1 MAGVLRNL
9 NERYE
14 TENRFFDCPVV
25 QLSQLEN
32 RMFYILDFAD
42 GARTKFGEG
51 RYIVKVS
58 GRPDDDPKNIRKF
71 VTNAG
76 RLKYT
81 LDALR
86 ESGQLPCRV
95 MLKKQNRQYSFE
107 DPPES

>member
-1 MAGVLRNL
+1 MASVLRNL

-14 TENRFFDCPVV
+14 TDNRFFDCPVV

-32 RMFYILDFAD
+32 RIFYILDFAD
-42 GARTKFGEG
+42 GARTKFGDG
-51 RYIVKVS
+51 RYIVKIS
-58 GRPDDDPKNIRKF
+58 GRLNDDPKNVRKF

-86 ESGQLPCRV
+86 ESGQLPYRV
-95 MLKKQNRQYSFE
+95 ILKRHNRQYSFE
-107 DPPES
+107 DPPDN